1 MYDIAESSLISL
13 FFLLEAPVKDA
24 EGRDT
29 VGRNSRK
36 TKEQYVRSEKDGKPT
51 GWSAF
56 YANGS
61 WSVAEKSGG

>member
-1 MYDIAESSLISL
+1 LLPYKKEIDKKYQ
-13 FFLLEAPVKDA
+13 FLLEAPIKDS

-29 VGRNSRK
+29 VIRYSRK

-51 GWSAF
+51 GWSA
-56 YANGS
+56 YYSKGI